1 MIIAVMMVRNEADI
15 IGANLAYHLSLG
27 VDQILV
33 ADNGSTDGTAAIL
46 DRFAARGRV
55 HVSLRPGRFLQ
66 AATTTELAR
75 EAFLRGADWVIPIDA
90 DEFWHVADGTLR
102 DVLDASGDAGVLEAE
117 VVNFVQRRS
126 QDELASDAILTMTRR
141 PPGPIGGSGEADR
154 LVESGQIAFV
164 EICYPPK
171 CISRG
176 SIALQIAQGNHSAT
190 GTYGPARATAA
201 IRCLHA
207 PLRARAALERQKLD
221 RGRPAE
227 EIEDYL
233 RHTWQLR
240 RWRRLAA
247 EGGIDAEWRANS
259 YLADEL
265 DVNGVAHPLVVD
277 MALHDLVAPWTEI
290 ERTTA
295 RHRQPQSPGNGGAG
309 SESASSPEAW
319 VESVLDRM
327 EQVEGWFRRDE
338 GKLLF
343 DVAYQAVVGKETPAI
358 VEVGSYCGRSTVV
371 LASAARRANSEARVY
386 SIDPHE
392 GEVGGGD
399 AIDGMTRESSTFDRF
414 RANINAA
421 GLSAVVVPVRR
432 RSYEVTWDTRIAL
445 LLVDGLHDYAS
456 VARDFQ
462 HFEPYLL
469 PDAHVVFHDCDDSY
483 PGVRAFVAG
492 IAADPGYEEAGTASS
507 LRVFRCRAVTPPN
520 HVAVLRARLAQQEK
534 GIAFL
539 MGEVAARE
547 QTIREREEGIEWLRG
562 VVRDRELTVAEL
574 EKGVEWLRN
583 EVRERE
589 RTIET
594 LRSHLEREGRQS

>member
-1 MIIAVMMVRNEADI
+1 VIFGVMLVRNEADI
-15 IGANLAYHLSLG
+15 IQANLRHHLSIG
-27 VDQILV
+27 IDHILV
-33 ADNGSTDGTAAIL
+33 VDNGSSDGTLQQLERLAET
-46 DRFAARGRV
+46 GRV
-55 HVSLRPGRFLQ
+55 HVSSRPGVFLQ
-66 AATTTELAR
+66 SAMASNVAR

-90 DEFWHVADGTLR
+90 DEFWHVPDGTLR

-141 PPGPIGGSGEADR
+141 PPSPIGGSGEADR

-265 DVNGVAHPLVVD
+265 DVHGVTHPLVVD

-290 ERTTA
+290 EHTTA
-295 RHRQPQSPGNGGAG
+295 RHRQPQSPGTGAGAG
-309 SESASSPEAW
+309 SESASEAL

-343 DVAYQAVVGKETPAI
+343 EVAYHAVVGQETPAI

-371 LASAARRANSEARVY
+371 LASAARLANSEARVY

-392 GEVGGGD
+392 GEVGDGD
-399 AIDGMTRESSTFDRF
+399 AIDGVRRESSTFDRF

-421 GLSAVVVPVRR
+421 GLSDVVVPVRR

-507 LRVFRCRAVTPPN
+507 LRVFRCRAVRPPN

-594 LRSHLEREGRQS
+594 LRSHLEREGGQS

>member
-1 MIIAVMMVRNEADI
+1 
-15 IGANLAYHLSLG
+15 
-27 VDQILV
+27 
-33 ADNGSTDGTAAIL
+33 
-46 DRFAARGRV
+46 
-55 HVSLRPGRFLQ
+55 VSSRPGVFLQ
-66 AATTTELAR
+66 SAMASDVAR

-90 DEFWHVADGTLR
+90 DEFWHVPDGTLR

-117 VVNFVQRRS
+117 VVNFVQHRS
-126 QDELASDAILTMTRR
+126 QDELASGAILTMTRR
-141 PPGPIGGSGEADR
+141 PPGPIGESGEADR

-190 GTYGPARATAA
+190 GTYGPARATTA

-207 PLRARAALERQKLD
+207 PLRARAALARQKLD
-221 RGRPAE
+221 RGRPAA

-247 EGGIDAEWRANS
+247 EGGIDAEWQANS

-265 DVNGVAHPLVVD
+265 DVHGVTHPLVVD
-277 MALHDLVAPWTEI
+277 MALHDLVAPWI
-290 ERTTA
+290 ESEPTTT
-295 RHRQPQSPGNGGAG
+295 HRQPLAPSQGAGAG
-309 SESASSPEAW
+309 SGTPSPPGAGI
-319 VESVLDRM
+319 ESVLDRM

-343 DVAYQAVVGKETPAI
+343 DAAYSAAAGREAPAI
-358 VEVGSYCGRSTVV
+358 VEIGSYCGRSTIV
-371 LASAARRANSEARVY
+371 LASAARLANPEARVY

-392 GEVGGGD
+392 GEVGAGD
-399 AIDGMTRESSTFDRF
+399 AVDGVRREPSTFDRF
-414 RANINAA
+414 RANITAA
-421 GLSAVVVPVRR
+421 GLSDVVVPVRR
-432 RSYEVTWDTRIAL
+432 RSYEVTWDTHIAL

-462 HFEPYLL
+462 HFEPHLL
-469 PDAHVVFHDCDDSY
+469 PDAHVVFHDCDESY

-492 IAADPGYEEAGTASS
+492 LAADPAYEAAGTASS
-507 LRVFRCRAVTPPN
+507 LRVFRRRAVTPRN
-520 HVAVLRARLAQQEK
+520 HLAVLRARLAQQEK

-539 MGEVAARE
+539 MEEVAARE
-547 QTIREREEGIEWLRG
+547 RTIREREQGIEWLRG
-562 VVRDRELTVAEL
+562 VVRDRELTVTEL
-574 EKGVEWLRN
+574 EKGIEWLRN